1 MFCVWQKKKS
11 VAVTTLQPK
20 HPTQLLA
27 WGFLKNINCLSITF
41 DYICFSPCSGLV
53 VSGYSKRQSD
63 KSLETYMNLAS
74 EQYKN
79 YKNIIKGEIGNKIIQ
94 FIF

>member
-1 MFCVWQKKKS
+1 MLCAWQRKKS
-11 VAVTTLQPK
+11 VAVTKPK

-27 WGFLKNINCLSITF
+27 WGFLKDINCLSIAINF
-41 DYICFSPCSGLV
+41 IFSPCSGLV

-63 KSLETYMNLAS
+63 KSFETYMNLAS

-79 YKNIIKGEIGNKIIQ
+79 YKNIIKGETGNEIIQ
-94 FIF
+94 SIF